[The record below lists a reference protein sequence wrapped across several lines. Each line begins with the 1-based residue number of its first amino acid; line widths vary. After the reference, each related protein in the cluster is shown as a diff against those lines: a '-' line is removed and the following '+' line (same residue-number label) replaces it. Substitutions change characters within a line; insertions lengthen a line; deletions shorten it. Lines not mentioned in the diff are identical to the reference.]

1 MGLEKGRYLLE
12 TRDKPSSYIYLSIL
26 STDMRFKHY
35 KYQLKE
41 FKKVSMNLNDLL
53 DLKPLRKLMYKF
65 EDRRNKNNN
74 NRDLSS
80 GDASK
85 ELKELRNDFKITSY
99 QISNEHFEFLL
110 SVLTKSTEQLCLS
123 LKQSNDF
130 YFALV

>member
-1 MGLEKGRYLLE
+1 
-12 TRDKPSSYIYLSIL
+12 
-26 STDMRFKHY
+26 
-35 KYQLKE
+35 
-41 FKKVSMNLNDLL
+41 MNLNDLL

-85 ELKELRNDFKITSY
+85 ELKELRNDFNITSY

-110 SVLTKSTEQLCLS
+110 SVLTESTEQLCLS